1 MAKNF
6 MSAMVNTKS
15 ATPPAMYSQTEKI
28 KKELIVLENLK
39 KFIPALS
46 TEEKQQLE
54 QNITEFGCKD
64 ALTVWETTKEI
75 IDPQTDSPDEPCYV
89 LIDGHNRYEICQK
102 YSIDFKII
110 IVEFPTFDK
119 VYDFMIDHQL
129 GRRNLSPEQM
139 SYLRGLK
146 YNSLKKN
153 EVQRD
158 KSGKFFAENSPSGQ
172 NDQTVNL
179 VAETLENNA
188 QNAGH
193 LPSGQNDQTVKK
205 ASLSEQLAEQFNV
218 GEKTIRRDADFA
230 KGLDLLPTDI
240 KNEVL
245 QGKSFLNKADII
257 EIGKQKDA
265 NQIGELLDKLLTKAP
280 AMNTEPQPVK
290 NKAQDKIINLAKSI
304 TTPEDCDKLINE
316 ILIYKKRLLKS

>member
-6 MSAMVNTKS
+6 MTAMVNTKM

-28 KKELIVLENLK
+28 KKELIILENIK

-46 TEEKQQLE
+46 VEEKQQLE
-54 QNITEFGCKD
+54 QNIIEFGCKD
-64 ALTVWETTKEI
+64 ALTVWETTREI
-75 IDPQTDSPDEPCYV
+75 IDPQAASPEELCYV
-89 LIDGHNRYEICQK
+89 LIDGHNRYEICQQ
-102 YSIDFKII
+102 YGIDFKII

-158 KSGKFFAENSPSGQ
+158 KSGKFLAEVLPSGQ

-179 VAETLENNA
+179 IAETPENDA

-205 ASLSEQLAEQFNV
+205 VSLSEQLAEQFNV

-230 KGLDLLPTDI
+230 KGLDLLPNEL

-245 QGKSFLNKADII
+245 QGKSLLNKADII
-257 EIGKQKDA
+257 EIGKQKDSSKV
-265 NQIGELLDKLLTKAP
+265 GELLDKLLTKTSVTATP
-280 AMNTEPQPVK
+280 KAETPIIK

-304 TTPEDCDKLINE
+304 ATPEDCDKLINE
-316 ILIYKKRLLKS
+316 I